1 VADAQD
7 SQAARTGFADQAGL
21 ITAAFYQPVP
31 KTARTGE
38 RGLGTALGEEYSTQT
53 EMYTGNDVPGP
64 LMAVVHIR
72 YVKAGTE
79 R

>member
-1 VADAQD
+1 
-7 SQAARTGFADQAGL
+7 
-21 ITAAFYQPVP
+21 
-31 KTARTGE
+31 
-38 RGLGTALGEEYSTQT
+38 
-53 EMYTGNDVPGP
+53 MYTGNDVPGP